1 MEINV
6 KDKIKLVE
14 IWLSHEDQESQ
25 QTIETMQALMQKY
38 KESRY
43 KTAIFYSGNRDL
55 LASTEDLLRNN
66 LK

>member
-14 IWLSHEDQESQ
+14 IWLSHEDQGSQ
-25 QTIETMQALMQKY
+25 QTLETMQDIMEKY